1 MFTILQQSMAS
12 QFMLLTLLLIKE
24 LDAAVLLVVVVKQ
37 SLKVRVVGV
46 SVVLWQ
52 FGVFRSPQA
61 RAFFD

>member
-1 MFTILQQSMAS
+1 MAS

-24 LDAAVLLVVVVKQ
+24 LDAAVLLVVVVVKQ